1 MFNRTLRALKSHPNA
16 RHDDD
21 VDEGV
26 LVVDYE
32 DGGNDGDE
40 EVEEEKVPIP
50 GWMIFVQIQDILEQG
65 RNLFLRR
72 SHRPRPSLCHL
83 HHYHCHHHHPQPTL
97 RKYILENQRYVVTGW

>member
-21 VDEGV
+21 VDDV

-32 DGGNDGDE
+32 DEGDNDVDYDDDDDDDDE

-72 SHRPRPSLCHL
+72 SHRPRPSMCS
-83 HHYHCHHHHPQPTL
+83 
-97 RKYILENQRYVVTGW
+97 